1 MKTDELLKNEVFTK
15 KLKRYIEIE
24 NTLDSLNGGGR
35 GFETLYKTLC
45 ETKMNMSETFCE
57 FINNLDEKL
66 QEFKTIIE
74 SKKVFLEELIK
85 EEYQLTEEEF
95 DEIKEEIC

>member
-15 KLKRYIEIE
+15 KLKRYIEFE

-35 GFETLYKTLC
+35 GFETLYETLC

-74 SKKVFLEELIK
+74 SKKEFLEELIK
-85 EEYQLTEEEF
+85 EEYKLDDKHF
-95 DEIKEEIC
+95 RDLRYEI

>member
-1 MKTDELLKNEVFTK
+1 MKTNELLKNEVFTK

-35 GFETLYKTLC
+35 DFETLYKTLY
-45 ETKMNMSETFCE
+45 ETKMDMSETFCE

-74 SKKVFLEELIK
+74 SKKEFLEELIK